1 MVVLVLDFGALVAAL
16 IPMSIAIGS
25 IVVTVVISPVLGQ
38 FPKAQALADGEDLLH
53 KVGLHGK
60 TAAYPHSSP
69 VVNSSASPLPARR
82 RWTRI

>member
-1 MVVLVLDFGALVAAL
+1 
-16 IPMSIAIGS
+16 
-25 IVVTVVISPVLGQ
+25 VLGQ